1 MAALVAVGHRHRNR
15 EVDTKH
21 IDADYGFGL
30 LTNVEKITASPELL
44 AIPSATAVARHFS
57 GRRPRGLRET
67 PPFSLSLSPRP
78 IDSTTRDV
86 VP

>member
-1 MAALVAVGHRHRNR
+1 MAALAVGHRHRNC

-30 LTNVEKITASPELL
+30 LTNVEKITE
-44 AIPSATAVARHFS
+44 SATAVARYFS

-67 PPFSLSLSPRP
+67 PPFSLSPRP
-78 IDSTTRDV
+78 IDSTPRDV